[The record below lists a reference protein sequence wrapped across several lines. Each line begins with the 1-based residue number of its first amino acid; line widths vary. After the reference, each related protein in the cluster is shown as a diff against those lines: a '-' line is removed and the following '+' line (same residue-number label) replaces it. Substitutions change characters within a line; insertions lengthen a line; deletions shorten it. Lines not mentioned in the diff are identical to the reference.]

1 MTSRSGFSPRTDPQ
15 GGAQIT
21 PLYSAAVIGARVQA
35 LADKIASRPP
45 SSEEPLVLVGLLR
58 GAIPF
63 LTDLSRALE
72 ERGIALAIDYV
83 RAASYVA
90 GTTSCGAVALEG
102 RLSIPL
108 YGRDVLIV
116 DDILDTGL
124 TLAAVL
130 SAFAGERPRR
140 LATCV
145 LLDKHARRVNALR
158 ADFVGFPCPDS
169 FVVGYGMDLDG
180 RFRELPFIGTIASL

>member
-1 MTSRSGFSPRTDPQ
+1 M
-15 GGAQIT
+15 
-21 PLYSAAVIGARVQA
+21 IGARVQA
-35 LADKIASRPP
+35 LADEIASRQPLNG
-45 SSEEPLVLVGLLR
+45 EPLVLVGVLR

-63 LTDLSRALE
+63 VTDLSRALE

-90 GTTSCGAVALEG
+90 GTISSGAVALEG
-102 RLSIPL
+102 HLSIPL
-108 YGRDVLIV
+108 HGRDVLIV

-124 TLAAVL
+124 TLAAIL
-130 SAFAGERPRR
+130 SAFASARPRR
-140 LATCV
+140 LASCV

-158 ADFVGFPCPDS
+158 ADFVGFACPDS

>member
-1 MTSRSGFSPRTDPQ
+1 M
-15 GGAQIT
+15 
-21 PLYSAAVIGARVQA
+21 IGARVQA
-35 LADKIASRPP
+35 LADEIAARAPTGDG
-45 SSEEPLVLVGLLR
+45 PLVLVGLLR

-63 LTDLSRALE
+63 VTDLSRALE
-72 ERGIALAIDYV
+72 ERGLLLEIDYA
-83 RAASYVA
+83 RAASYGA
-90 GTTSCGAVALEG
+90 GTISSGAVALDG
-102 RLSIPL
+102 GLSISL
-108 YGRDVLIV
+108 AGRDVLIV

-130 SAFAGERPRR
+130 SAFASERPRR
-140 LATCV
+140 LASCV
-145 LLDKHARRVNALR
+145 LLDKQARRVNALS